1 MWNRT
6 KAYYTE
12 AVPKDLHL
20 HHYSAGK
27 YTLPKLDFER
37 VRSKQYLSMTGR
49 EYGYR
54 IQLYDFVKDF
64 GGYVS
69 NRSRNIYLEGS
80 PVVGAFSPVPNEFYL
95 DSYISIYVESN
106 CLQTDLIHITEKTYE
121 PLLKGHIIL
130 PFSNPGTIRRLRDLG
145 FAFPDFVDYSYDTI
159 QDPIA
164 RFNALK
170 EVFKNLL
177 MQNLPKLYQ
186 DNQHIFTHNQNCVNL
201 IPYDNNLLEIF
212 NV

>member
-1 MWNRT
+1 
-6 KAYYTE
+6 
-12 AVPKDLHL
+12 
-20 HHYSAGK
+20 
-27 YTLPKLDFER
+27 
-37 VRSKQYLSMTGR
+37 
-49 EYGYR
+49 
-54 IQLYDFVKDF
+54 
-64 GGYVS
+64 
-69 NRSRNIYLEGS
+69 
-80 PVVGAFSPVPNEFYL
+80 VGAFNPVPNEFYL

-106 CLQTDLIHITEKTYE
+106 CLQSDLIHITEKTYE

-145 FAFPDFVDYSYDTI
+145 FAFPDFVDYNYDTI

-186 DNQHIFTHNQNCVNL
+186 DNQHIFTHNQKCVNV